1 MITMFTRLLLLVCCT
16 SSLIAAD
23 GIFDKSNLAAWCIVP
38 FDAKK
43 RGPEERAAMLEQMG
57 VKKFVYDYR
66 AEHIPQWDDELT
78 ALKKHHIELM
88 GWWFPT
94 TLNDEAKQ
102 TLDLFKRH
110 GVHPQL
116 WVNGNGGAIQVKDAD
131 DQQARVAKEVERL
144 QPICE
149 AAAPLG
155 CQIALYNHGA
165 WYGEPENAIAIVE
178 ALKGKGIKNIGI
190 VYNLHHGHGHLDRL
204 AKVLPRML
212 PHLLCLNLNGMDI
225 DGEAKGRKI
234 LPLGV
239 GTEDVK
245 VLRIIRASGYSGP
258 IGILNHTNE
267 DAEGRL
273 LDNLDGLAWLVPQL
287 DDNPPAKK
295 PAYRTWSEKLE
306 VRGQKS
312 EAAQSSGVPS
322 FSPDFGKALSG
333 GIVVDGK
340 AEYSTLPFTI
350 ECRAKL
356 DSKDRY
362 NILVA
367 CNPKSASTHWELYT
381 HAKRGTLALF
391 MPGRGGDYD
400 SKVNICDGK
409 WHDLVASVSDQLV
422 TLWIDGKSVLE
433 NVVRESSRGAT
444 PPNRERTRE
453 LHQIAFGRLVEGT
466 IGCEGLIDDACLS
479 RGVMKPRK
487 GDSPRLRMDN
497 TLALWSFDDL
507 GTAAPVVKAP
517 DPAPFKPELPP
528 LNKADNQHWQEFVN
542 RERSFDFYGKQAL
555 QFMQQKPLPELIPAF
570 PGMDG
575 GQQGHWGNQNDQVTW
590 KDGRF
595 AESDLGSVFS
605 CVFKGAGLNIPK
617 AVCIRSGDT
626 SYVFDPETLSFPVTW
641 TDGFIKLTD
650 HRHGFMGGAAMD
662 GKVVKKNTAKREGV
676 YHGFYRS
683 GTQVSI
689 FYAMKGY
696 TAMIE
701 RFDTV
706 TPQGVFHSNKG
717 LQEVL
722 PEFAKRKETQWPQWI
737 ETKGKLGTQQPF
749 ATDTITIPFENP
761 YGTLFFITAHDFF
774 SDGTAAIAT
783 MTGEVWLVKGI
794 DEKLE
799 HLRWK
804 RFATGLHQPL
814 GLKIV
819 KDKLYVLGRD
829 QITCLHDLNGDDEA
843 DFYECVTNVMQTS
856 PGGHDFIVGLE
867 ADKDGRWY
875 FASGNQGV
883 CRTGILPVTR
893 AAGILPASAKSGR
906 MPGSHESGGTPD
918 LQILATGFRNPN
930 GLGISHDGRF
940 ITTSVQEGDWTPA
953 TSICQIELDH
963 NLGAH
968 FGAGGPKNGQP
979 PEPVLMYMPR
989 GEDNSAS
996 SQAFIS
1002 GDQWA
1007 SLQGDGNLIHLSSG
1021 GGSAWLV
1028 MRQNVQGRWQAAAY
1042 KISGNFDSGPQCARF
1057 NPNDGHLYVNG
1068 MQGWGSYTPKDGC
1081 FQRVRF
1087 TGGTQPVPVGFEAR
1101 DNGVLL
1107 RFNQP
1112 VKEADAATCFAQCWN
1127 YRYGPQYGSPEYSVK
1142 YADTPGH
1149 DPLEVRSVQQLDGGK
1164 TLFLEIPQIV
1174 TASQIHLHV
1183 STGHDIFLTAHAL
1196 AEPYTDFPGYAK
1208 IAKTNHAAQI
1218 GLNAPAP
1225 SKPNPWAKG
1234 EGGRELVIEAA
1245 LGLQYVQKQLTAKAG
1260 EKLTIIF
1267 KNPDVVPHNWML
1279 TKPGTLQKIGN
1290 LANLMIT
1297 DPQGMAKHYVPDSD
1311 DVLAYTDMT
1320 NPKGEFT
1327 IHLTAP
1333 KETGDYPYLCTFP
1346 GHWMIMNGVLKVE

>member
-1 MITMFTRLLLLVCCT
+1 MFLA
-16 SSLIAAD
+16 LIVGHIHAAD
-23 GIFDKSNLAAWCIVP
+23 LFDKQNLAAWCIVP

-43 RGPEERAAMLEQMG
+43 RGPEERAAMLEKMG
-57 VKKFVYDYR
+57 VTKFVYDYR
-66 AEHIPQWDDELT
+66 AEHIPQWDDELN

-94 TLNDEAKQ
+94 SLNDEAKK
-102 TLDLFKRH
+102 TLELFKRH

-116 WVNGNGGAIQVKDAD
+116 WVNGNGGPIEVKDEAD
-131 DQQARVAKEVERL
+131 QKARIAKEVERL
-144 QPICE
+144 KPICE
-149 AAAPLG
+149 AAAPVG
-155 CQIALYNHGA
+155 CKVALYNHGA

-178 ALKGKGIKNIGI
+178 ALKAQGITNIGM

-204 AKVLPRML
+204 AKVLPKML

-239 GTEDVK
+239 GTQDVK
-245 VLRIIRASGYSGP
+245 VLRQIRASGYSGP

-273 LDNLDGLAWLVPQL
+273 LDNLDGLKWLVPQL
-287 DDNPPAKK
+287 DDDK
-295 PAYRTWSEKLE
+295 PGVKPKYRTWSEKAE
-306 VRGQKS
+306 SKGQRAESSKPESVASMS
-312 EAAQSSGVPS
+312 EE
-322 FSPDFGKALSG
+322 FGKALKG
-333 GIVVDGK
+333 GWVVDGD
-340 AEYSTLPFTI
+340 AEYTKLPFTV

-356 DSKDRY
+356 DGKKGY

-367 CNPKSASTHWELYT
+367 SEMKSSATHWELYT
-381 HAKRGTLALF
+381 HAGRGTLALF
-391 MPGRGGDYD
+391 MPGRGGDFD
-400 SKVNICDGK
+400 SKVDVCDGK
-409 WHDLVASVSDQLV
+409 WHDFVVSADDSSVIF
-422 TLWIDGKSVLE
+422 WIDGKQVLE
-433 NVVRESSRGAT
+433 VVRESSRGST
-444 PPNRERTRE
+444 PPNREGTRG
-453 LHQIAFGRLVEGT
+453 LQLAFGRLVEGT
-466 IGCEGLIDDACLS
+466 IGCDGILDDVRLT

-487 GDSPRLRMDN
+487 GNAPRQRMDN
-497 TLALWSFDDL
+497 TLGLWSFDDL
-507 GTAAPVVKAP
+507 DSLLPP
-517 DPAPFKPELPP
+517 PAPKAAEFTPDLPP
-528 LNKADNQHWQEFVN
+528 LDKANNIHWQEFVN
-542 RERSFDFYGKQAL
+542 RERVFDFYGKQAL
-555 QFMQQKPLPELIPAF
+555 QFMKQKPLPALLPQF
-570 PGMDG
+570 PGLDG

-605 CVFKGAGLNIPK
+605 CVFKGAGLTIPK
-617 AVCIRSGDT
+617 AVCVRDGDM
-626 SYVFDPETLSFPVTW
+626 SYVFDPETLSFPISW
-641 TDGFIKLTD
+641 TGGFIKLTD

-662 GKVVKKNTAKREGV
+662 GKVASKNGVKQDGV
-676 YHGFYRS
+676 YHGFYRHGDEVIFSFSNQS
-683 GTQVSI
+683 GDHLVTAHDHGKDLS
-689 FYAMKGY
+689 ALTKGGP
-696 TAMIE
+696 A
-701 RFDTV
+701 
-706 TPQGVFHSNKG
+706 
-717 LQEVL
+717 
-722 PEFAKRKETQWPQWI
+722 QWPQWI
-737 ETKGKLGTQQPF
+737 ETKGELGTQTPF
-749 ATDTITIPFENP
+749 ATDRITIPFENP

-794 DEKLE
+794 DEKLGR
-799 HLRWK
+799 LRWK
-804 RFATGLHQPL
+804 RFATGLNQPL
-814 GLKIV
+814 GVKIV

-843 DFYECVTNVMQTS
+843 DFYECVTNAMQTS

-867 ADKDGRWY
+867 TDKEGRWY

-883 CRTGILPVTR
+883 CRITGRDQLDVL
-893 AAGILPASAKSGR
+893 G
-906 MPGSHESGGTPD
+906 
-918 LQILATGFRNPN
+918 TGFRNPD
-930 GLGISHDGRF
+930 GLGISADGRF
-940 ITTSVQEGDWTPA
+940 VTSSGQEGDWTPA
-953 TSICQIELDH
+953 TSIFQIELDH

-979 PEPVLMYMPR
+979 PEPVLMYLPR

-996 SQAFIS
+996 SQAFITS
-1002 GDQWA
+1002 EKWA
-1007 SLQGDGNLIHLSSG
+1007 SIKGDDNLIHLSSG

-1028 MRQNVQGRWQAAAY
+1028 MRQNVKGRWQAAAY

-1057 NPNDGHLYVNG
+1057 NPKDGHLYVNG

-1087 TGGTQPVPVGFEAR
+1087 TGGDKPVPVGFEAR

-1112 VKEADAATCFAQCWN
+1112 VKNADAATCFAQCWN

-1149 DPLEVRSVQQLDGGK
+1149 DPLEVRSVQKLDGGK

-1174 TASQIHLHV
+1174 TASQIHLRV

-1196 AEPYTDFPGYAK
+1196 AEPFTDFPGYAK

-1218 GLNAPAP
+1218 GMTAPTP

-1234 EGGRELVIEAA
+1234 EGGREIIVEAA
-1245 LGLQYVQKQLTAKAG
+1245 LGLQYVQKQLKAKAG
-1260 EKLTIIF
+1260 EKITLVF

-1279 TKPGTLQKIGN
+1279 AKPGTLQTLGN

-1297 DPQGMAKHYVPDSD
+1297 DPQGLAKHYVPDSK
-1311 DVLAYTDMT
+1311 DVIVYTDMT
-1320 NPKGEFT
+1320 NPKESFT
-1327 IHLTAP
+1327 IHFTAP
-1333 KETGDYPYLCTFP
+1333 QEKGDYPYLCTFP
-1346 GHWMIMNGVLKVE
+1346 GHWMVMNGVMKVE

>member
-1 MITMFTRLLLLVCCT
+1 MLSRLLTFFIL
-16 SSLIAAD
+16 SISLNAAD
-23 GIFDKSNLAAWCIVP
+23 GLFDKSNLAAWCIVP
-38 FDAKK
+38 FDAGK
-43 RGPEERAAMLEQMG
+43 RGPEERAAMLEKMG

-66 AEHIPQWDDELT
+66 KEHIPQWDDELN

-88 GWWFPT
+88 GWWFPSV
-94 TLNDEAKQ
+94 LNDEAKQ
-102 TLDLFKRH
+102 TLELFKRH

-116 WVNGNGGAIQVKDAD
+116 WISGGGGAIAVKDEAD
-131 DQQARVAKEVERL
+131 QKDHIAKEVARFKT
-144 QPICE
+144 ICE

-155 CQIALYNHGA
+155 CKVGIYNHGG
-165 WYGEPENAIAIVE
+165 WGGEPENAIAIVE
-178 ALKGKGIKNIGI
+178 ALKAQGIKNIGI

-204 AKVLPRML
+204 AKILPRML
-212 PHLLCLNLNGMDI
+212 PYLLCLNLNGMDI

-245 VLRIIRASGYSGP
+245 VLRIVRASGYSGP

-287 DDNPPAKK
+287 DDNPPGPK
-295 PAYRTWSEKLE
+295 PKYRTWSDKPAAAAPGITAKLR
-306 VRGQKS
+306 VVGQ
-312 EAAQSSGVPS
+312 GVPS
-322 FSPDFGKALSG
+322 LSKEFGEALKGSYFQQ
-333 GIVVDGK
+333 DN
-340 AEYSTLPFTI
+340 EPFRTLPLTI

-356 DSKDRY
+356 TGKDHF
-362 NILVA
+362 NILIA
-367 CNPKSASTHWELYT
+367 SDAKSSATHWELYT

-391 MPGRGGDYD
+391 LPGRGGDFD
-400 SKVNICDGK
+400 SKVDVCDGK
-409 WHDLVASVSDQLV
+409 WHDFVANIDQKNV
-422 TLWIDGKSVLE
+422 VLWVDGKQVFE
-433 NVVRESSRGAT
+433 KAVT
-444 PPNRERTRE
+444 PLTGTPKPGG
-453 LHQIAFGRLVEGT
+453 IAFGSLVDGA
-466 IGCEGLIDDACLS
+466 IGCEGILDDVRLT

-487 GDSPRLRMDN
+487 GGAPRLRMDN
-497 TLALWSFDDL
+497 TIGLWDFNNLDALL
-507 GTAAPVVKAP
+507 PP
-517 DPAPFKPELPP
+517 PAPKPAAFTPDRKP
-528 LNKADNQHWQEFVN
+528 LHPEDNIHWQEFVN
-542 RERSFDFYGKQAL
+542 RERVFDFYGKEAL
-555 QFMQQKPLPELIPAF
+555 QFMKQKPLPALLPQF
-570 PGMDG
+570 PGLDG

-595 AESDLGSVFS
+595 ASSNHGSVFS
-605 CVFKGAGLNIPK
+605 GVFKGAGLTIPK
-617 AVCIRSGDT
+617 AVCVRDGDT
-626 SYVFDPETLSFPVTW
+626 SYVFNPETLSIPVTW
-641 TDGFIKLTD
+641 SDGFIKLND
-650 HRHGFMGGAAMD
+650 ARHGFMGGAAMD
-662 GKVVKKNTAKREGV
+662 GKIISKSDLITRKGE
-676 YHGFYRS
+676 YHGFYRH
-683 GTQVSI
+683 G
-689 FYAMKGY
+689 K
-696 TAMIE
+696 
-701 RFDTV
+701 
-706 TPQGVFHSNKG
+706 
-717 LQEVL
+717 EVL
-722 PEFAKRKETQWPQWI
+722 FSYSADGEKHFINAHGDNKDFDSLTKGGPAQWPQWL
-737 ETKGKLGTQQPF
+737 ETKGKLGSQQPF
-749 ATDTITIPFENP
+749 ATDTIELPFENP

-774 SDGTAAIAT
+774 SDGTAAVAT

-799 HLRWK
+799 KIRWK
-804 RFATGLHQPL
+804 RFATGLNQPL
-814 GLKIV
+814 GMKIV

-843 DFYECVTNVMQTS
+843 DFYECVSNAMQTS

-867 ADKDGRWY
+867 TDKEGRWY

-883 CRTGILPVTR
+883 CRITAPNRWEEKLEVLG
-893 AAGILPASAKSGR
+893 
-906 MPGSHESGGTPD
+906 
-918 LQILATGFRNPN
+918 TGFRNPD
-930 GLGISHDGRF
+930 GLGISQDGRF
-940 ITTSVQEGDWTPA
+940 ITTSGQEGDWTPA
-953 TSICQIELDH
+953 SSIFQIELDH

-968 FGAGGPKNGQP
+968 FGAGGPKNGQL

-996 SQAFIS
+996 SQAFIT
-1002 GDQWA
+1002 GEKWA
-1007 SLQGDGNLIHLSSG
+1007 SLQGDGNFVHLSSG
-1021 GGSAWLV
+1021 GGSAWIV
-1028 MRQNVQGRWQAAAY
+1028 MRQNVKGRWQAAAV

-1087 TGGTQPVPVGFEAR
+1087 TGGEKPVPVGFEAR

-1112 VKEADAATCFAQCWN
+1112 VKNADAATCFAQCWD
-1127 YRYGPQYGSPEYSVK
+1127 YHYGPQYGSPEYSVK

-1149 DPLEVRSVQQLDGGK
+1149 DPLEVRSVQKLDGGK

-1196 AEPYTDFPGYAK
+1196 AESFTDFPGYAK

-1218 GLNAPAP
+1218 GLEAPKP

-1234 EGGRELVIEAA
+1234 EGGRELIIEAA

-1260 EKLTIIF
+1260 EKLTITF

-1279 TKPGTLQKIGN
+1279 AKPGTLQKIGN

-1297 DPQGMAKHYVPDSD
+1297 DPQGLAKHYVPDSD

-1327 IHLTAP
+1327 IHITAP

-1346 GHWMIMNGVLKVE
+1346 GHWMVMNGVLKVE